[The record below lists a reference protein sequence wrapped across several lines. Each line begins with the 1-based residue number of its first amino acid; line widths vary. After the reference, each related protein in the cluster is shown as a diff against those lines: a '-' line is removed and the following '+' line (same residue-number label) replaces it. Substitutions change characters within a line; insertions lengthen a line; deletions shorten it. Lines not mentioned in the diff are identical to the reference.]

1 MYMFSN
7 QFNNM
12 LKTICY
18 ISDSRINKSITDFNN
33 LIEKAKINNA
43 KNNITGILVYR
54 NNNFLQVFE
63 GSPETVDTIFD
74 KIRMDQRH
82 QNIFKIIDT
91 SIDQRIFE
99 DYNFGFTVV
108 SDNNALQNLSD
119 YLDWLRHADNM
130 IANEIVTMVE
140 NFINQ

>member
-1 MYMFSN
+1 
-7 QFNNM
+7 M

-119 YLDWLRHADNM
+119 YLDWLRNADNM

>member
-1 MYMFSN
+1 
-7 QFNNM
+7 M

-63 GSPETVDTIFD
+63 GAPETVDTIFD

-99 DYNFGFTVV
+99 EYKFGFTVV
-108 SDNNALQNLSD
+108 SDKNALQNLSD
-119 YLDWLRHADNM
+119 YLEWLRNADNM

>member
-1 MYMFSN
+1 
-7 QFNNM
+7 M

-33 LIEKAKINNA
+33 LIRTAKTNNA
-43 KNNITGILVYR
+43 KNNITGILVYK

-63 GSPETVDTIFD
+63 GAPETVDTIFD

-99 DYNFGFTVV
+99 EYKFGFTVV
-108 SDNNALQNLSD
+108 SDKHALQNLSD
-119 YLDWLRHADNM
+119 YLDWLRNADNM

>member
-1 MYMFSN
+1 
-7 QFNNM
+7 M

-99 DYNFGFTVV
+99 EFNFGFTVV
-108 SDNNALQNLSD
+108 GDNNALQNLSD

>member
-1 MYMFSN
+1 
-7 QFNNM
+7 M

-99 DYNFGFTVV
+99 EYKFGFTVV
-108 SDNNALQNLSD
+108 SDKNALQNLSD
-119 YLDWLRHADNM
+119 YLDWLRNADNM

>member
-1 MYMFSN
+1 
-7 QFNNM
+7 M

-91 SIDQRIFE
+91 SIDQRIFQ

-108 SDNNALQNLSD
+108 SDNNPLQNLSD

>member
-1 MYMFSN
+1 
-7 QFNNM
+7 M

-33 LIEKAKINNA
+33 LIEKAKTNNA

-63 GSPETVDTIFD
+63 GAPETVDTIFD

-99 DYNFGFTVV
+99 EYKFGFTVV
-108 SDNNALQNLSD
+108 SDKNALQNLSD
-119 YLDWLRHADNM
+119 YLEWLRNADNM

>member
-1 MYMFSN
+1 
-7 QFNNM
+7 M

-33 LIEKAKINNA
+33 LIRTAKTNNA
-43 KNNITGILVYR
+43 KNNITGILVYK

-63 GSPETVDTIFD
+63 GAPETVDTIFD

-99 DYNFGFTVV
+99 EYKFGFTVV
-108 SDNNALQNLSD
+108 SDKNALQNLSD
-119 YLDWLRHADNM
+119 YLDWLRNADNM